1 MRYDNT
7 KLCLFSAPG
16 GDERTHRQLQ
26 GETDHFHHLG
36 DKRAIGY
43 QSVREG
49 KKKKKLPDDESKNRF
64 REPPFPG
71 RDCRVRSTGTTLA
84 T

>member
-49 KKKKKLPDDESKNRF
+49 KKKKNCPTMNRRIAF
-64 REPPFPG
+64 G
-71 RDCRVRSTGTTLA
+71 NHRSRA
-84 T
+84 VIVE